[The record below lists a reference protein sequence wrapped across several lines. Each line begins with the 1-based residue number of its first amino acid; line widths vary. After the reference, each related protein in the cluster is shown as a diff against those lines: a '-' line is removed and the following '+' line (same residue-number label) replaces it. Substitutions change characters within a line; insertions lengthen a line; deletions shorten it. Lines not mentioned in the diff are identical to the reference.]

1 MLHTKLNF
9 TTGDSFCRPMLLECV
24 NYTPW
29 RWHFKDWNMLE
40 LFIVVSDD
48 LIIYESV
55 GVNLIYIFSEFTKS

>member
-1 MLHTKLNF
+1 
-9 TTGDSFCRPMLLECV
+9 
-24 NYTPW
+24 
-29 RWHFKDWNMLE
+29 MLE